1 MRVLEYSYSAP
12 LNMSPERYSKGFRK
26 KIRTEKAAFRNEQDV
41 KSWPDVREFLGK
53 TVPDFDDVYAKY
65 DTVLSDWHKVRL
77 EIAELPLNS
86 DFTKKA
92 NEIRVKFMQTYEN
105 PKSKAYEPDLLIR
118 LNPALKQITNIV
130 SSSLR

>member
-1 MRVLEYSYSAP
+1 
-12 LNMSPERYSKGFRK
+12 MSPERYSKGFRK

-53 TVPDFDDVYAKY
+53 TVPDFDDIYARY

-92 NEIRVKFMQTYEN
+92 NEIRVKFIQSYED
-105 PKSKAYEPDLLIR
+105 PKSKTYEPDLLIR